1 MQAILTCI
9 TQNHDEKILFLAAVV
24 CAIGIYASSAI
35 ALHAARSEGLARRH
49 WALASIVA
57 SGCTAWATHMIA
69 LLAFKPGMAAGF
81 EPLLTALS
89 LLLVITGIGAGVWLS
104 LGERRRTRRF
114 AAGVIL
120 GLGITILHYVGQ
132 ASYRVTGQVAWDMR
146 LVSSSIVVSLLLSG
160 AALVAAGERGRLW
173 RRSTAPLLLA
183 SITILHLGGMTAL
196 TLAYDPRIPLPV
208 TAIAPSTIAPIIATV
223 SIGLLMLAVL
233 GLRMT
238 LNARAQL
245 RRDRER
251 LRELASLALEGLAV
265 CEDGTITTANR
276 SLELLSGLS
285 QVELIGCSIARLLPG
300 LVLAEL
306 PEQEERDAELIDAG
320 GQGVPVRVLRK
331 DIAIGHKRQ
340 TVVAFRD
347 QRERLRSE
355 ARLRTLAFTDV
366 VTGLANRARFG
377 DVLMHHATALQGR
390 DGTGIA
396 VLMLDLDRF
405 KAVNDTLGHGMGDAL
420 LRKVATRLQSI
431 VGEADVVA
439 RFGGDEFAVL
449 LLGVTQDGH
458 SRNVAARIVEA
469 IGRPFLLDGQLVHV
483 GASVGIATTLAG
495 ASGPEELLRN
505 ADLAL
510 YKAKEE
516 GRGTFRMFE
525 PAMAERMQARSRME
539 ADLRRALSAGEF
551 ELHFQP
557 LVDVRTGAVT
567 AAEALVRW
575 RHPEQGL
582 VSPADFI
589 PLAEETGLIVP
600 LGAWVLRTA
609 CLQAKS
615 WPQTIKVAV
624 NLSPVQ
630 FRDDRLPEAV
640 AETLRATGLEADRLE
655 LEITEGVLLDD
666 EERTMAMLTR
676 LRTIGVGLAM
686 DDFGTGYSSLSYLRR
701 FPFSKIKIDRSFVRL
716 LPDDAE
722 SAAIIRAI
730 ITMGAGL
737 GMVTTVEGV
746 ETAEQYAFVAA
757 ERCGQVQGYHV
768 SRPLPGPTF
777 LGYVTGMEAAA

>member
-1 MQAILTCI
+1 MTCVMQG
-9 TQNHDEKILFLAAVV
+9 HDGKILFLAAAV
-24 CAIGIYASSAI
+24 CAIGVYAASAI
-35 ALHAARSEGLARRH
+35 ASHAARSEGPARRQ

-69 LLAFKPGMAAGF
+69 LLAFEPGMEAGF
-81 EPLLTALS
+81 EPVLTALS
-89 LLLVITGIGAGVWLS
+89 LLLVIGGIGAGVGLT
-104 LGERRRTRRF
+104 LGQRRRLRRF
-114 AAGVIL
+114 AAGAIL
-120 GLGITILHYVGQ
+120 GLGVTALHYVGQ
-132 ASYRVTGQVAWDMR
+132 ASYRVTGQVAWDLS
-146 LVSSSIVVSLLLSG
+146 LVAGSVLASLALSG
-160 AALVAAGERGRLW
+160 LGMVAAGERSRVL
-173 RRSTAPLLLA
+173 RRAAVPLILG
-183 SITILHLGGMTAL
+183 SIVVLHLCGMTAL
-196 TLAYDPRIPLPV
+196 SLTYDPRVPLPA

-223 SIGLLMLAVL
+223 SVSLLVLAFV

-238 LNARAQL
+238 LAARAQM

-265 CEDGTITTANR
+265 CDDAGRITTANR

-285 QVELIGCSIARLLPG
+285 QGELIGCGIARLLPG
-300 LVLAEL
+300 LVLADL
-306 PEQEERDAELIDAG
+306 PEQEERDAELVDAG

-377 DVLMHHATALQGR
+377 DLLAHHAAVQRTR
-390 DGTGIA
+390 DAGQESGIA

-405 KAVNDTLGHGMGDAL
+405 KFVNDTLGHGMGDAL
-420 LRKVATRLQSI
+420 LRKVATRLRSA
-431 VGEADVVA
+431 VAEADVVA
-439 RFGGDEFAVL
+439 RFGGDEFAIL
-449 LLGVTQDGH
+449 LLGVAEAGQP
-458 SRNVAARIVEA
+458 RAVAARIVAA
-469 IGRPFLLDGQLVHV
+469 IDRPFLLDGQLVHV
-483 GASVGIATTLAG
+483 GVSVGVAMACDATGG
-495 ASGPEELLRN
+495 AEELLRN

-510 YKAKEE
+510 YKAKAE
-516 GRGTFRMFE
+516 GKGTFRMFE
-525 PAMAERMQARSRME
+525 PAMAERMQARSRLE
-539 ADLRRALSAGEF
+539 ADLRRALGAGEF

-589 PLAEETGLIVP
+589 PLAEETGLIMP

-609 CLQAKS
+609 CLQAVS
-615 WPQTIKVAV
+615 WPREIKVAV

-630 FRDDRLPEAV
+630 FRDDRLPETV

-666 EERTMAMLTR
+666 EERTLMMLTK
-676 LRTIGVGLAM
+676 LRATGVGLAM

-722 SAAIIRAI
+722 SAAIVRAI
-730 ITMGAGL
+730 IAMGAGL
-737 GMVTTVEGV
+737 GMATTVEGV

-768 SRPLPGPTF
+768 SRPLPGTAF
-777 LGYVTGMEAAA
+777 LGFLGDLEAAA